1 MKQLYTYCFAIIT
14 AASSV
19 AYIASSTPHA
29 KGQASREARER
40 SREGMEDDALER
52 MEWEL
57 ARLADPATGQIP
69 ENIRQKELAFA
80 ATLPSDAQLTGSR
93 SPILSVTSRGPWNLG
108 GRTRALGID
117 VSNENRILA
126 GTPSGGMWLSTDGGA
141 TWSQS
146 NTAAQ
151 LKNATCLSQ
160 DKRPGHTNVWYYG
173 SGEAYGASA
182 SHGVGGYYLGDGI
195 FKSTDGGVSWSQL
208 TATGS
213 GNPQSFTTNWQ
224 LLWNVATDSTANDTI
239 EEVYAAAYG
248 AVYRSLNGGTT
259 WTTVRGGGSPASYF
273 TDVNVSPSGVVYAT
287 LSDDGTQKGIW
298 RSVDG
303 LAFVNIMPATF
314 PTAYNRIVSAINP
327 SNENEVYFLANT
339 PGFGKVTYNYLGD
352 PEWNSLWK
360 YTYITGDG
368 AGANGT
374 WQDLSMNLPNTGG
387 QFDRWQVQG
396 SYDMVIK
403 VKPNDPNTVFI
414 GGTNLYRST
423 SAFQDSTST
432 SFIGGYQQFS
442 ALPVI
447 NSYANHHP
455 DQHCLEFF
463 NSNPDMMLSANDG
476 GVFKTMNNTDSAVA
490 WQPLNNGYLTSM
502 FYTVAIDHATPGNNI
517 IIGGAQDNGSWYT
530 NSANPTDP
538 WVQPRGGDGSY
549 CAIADNQSAYY
560 FSIQNAKMMRATLDA
575 NGGITSFA
583 RIDPIGLKDPQFI
596 NPYVLDPNNNN
607 IMYLAGGKYLWRN
620 NDLSGIPMVGNWDS
634 ISTNWTQFADSVP
647 LANSKITAVHACRA
661 TANRVYYGTDKKKI
675 YRIDNANVGTPTP
688 VDITPVSGTIFP
700 SSGYVSCITAD
711 PLNSDK
717 VLVVFSNY
725 SVYSLFYTTDG
736 GITWAKVAGNLEQN
750 SSGTGGGPSL
760 RWASIMHVSDG
771 TVYMVATSTGFY
783 ATDTLNG
790 LSTVWVQQG
799 ATTIGNSVCDMIE
812 TRDSDGLVVVA
823 THASGIYSA
832 IITSINDITTGETLL
847 AAKAELDLRNFPN
860 PVSESTTIEFSLEKQ
875 SRVSLEV
882 WDSRGR
888 VIRTLLNET
897 MPAGKHAVPFEV
909 GSLRSGIYYY
919 SLTADDRRKT
929 NSMIIL
935 K

>member
-1 MKQLYTYCFAIIT
+1 MKQLYTYCFAMIM
-14 AASSV
+14 AVSAV
-19 AYIASSTPHA
+19 AFIASVKSPGNNNLSSEDKKRAH
-29 KGQASREARER
+29 
-40 SREGMEDDALER
+40 EGMEDDAIER
-52 MEWEL
+52 LSWEQK
-57 ARLADPATGQIP
+57 RLADPATGKIP
-69 ENIRQKELAFA
+69 DNIRQKELAFA
-80 ATLPSDAQLTGSR
+80 ATLPSDAQLTGRASLLNV
-93 SPILSVTSRGPWNLG
+93 INRGPFNLG
-108 GRTRALGID
+108 GRTRAVGID

-126 GTPSGGMWLSTDGGA
+126 GTPSGGMWLSTDGGS

-151 LKNATCLSQ
+151 LKNATCLVQ
-160 DKRPGHTNVWYYG
+160 DKRPGHTNTWYYG

-182 SHGVGGYYLGDGI
+182 SYGVGGYYLGDGMY
-195 FKSTDGGVSWSQL
+195 KSMDGGVSWAPITS
-208 TATGS
+208 TAG
-213 GNPQSFTTNWQ
+213 GNPNSFTTNWQ
-224 LLWNVATDSTANDTI
+224 LVWNVAMDTTANDTL
-239 EEVYAAAYG
+239 EEIYAATYG
-248 AVYRSLNGGTT
+248 GIYRSTNGFTSSSL
-259 WTTVRGGGSPASYF
+259 VRSGGSYY
-273 TDVNVSPSGVVYAT
+273 TDVNVSASGVVYAT

-298 RSVDG
+298 RSADG
-303 LAFVNIMPATF
+303 ITWVNIMPAGF
-314 PTAYNRIVSAINP
+314 PTAYNRIVSGINP

-360 YTYITGDG
+360 YTYISGDG

-374 WQDLSMNLPNTGG
+374 WQDLSINLPNTGG

-423 SAFQDSTST
+423 TAFQDSTHT
-432 SFIGGYQQFS
+432 TFIGGYEQFS

-447 NSYANHHP
+447 NSYPNHHP
-455 DQHCLEFF
+455 DQHCVEFY
-463 NSNPDMMLSANDG
+463 NSNPDMMLSSNDG
-476 GVFKTMNNTDSAVA
+476 GVFKTTDNTASAVV

-502 FYTVAIDHATPGNNI
+502 FYTVAVDHATPNSDI

-560 FSIQNAKMMRATLDA
+560 FSIQNGKMMKATLDA
-575 NGGITSFA
+575 NGNKTSFA

-596 NPYVLDPNNNN
+596 NPFTLDPNNNN

-620 NDLSGIPMVGNWDS
+620 SDLSGIPMIGNWDS

-647 LANSKITAVHACRA
+647 LAGSMITAVHVCKA
-661 TANRVYYGTDKKKI
+661 TPNRVYYGTDKKKV
-675 YRIDNANVGTPTP
+675 YRVDNANTGTPTP

-700 SSGYVSCITAD
+700 ANGYVSCITTD
-711 PLNSDK
+711 PLDSDK
-717 VLVVFSNY
+717 MFVAFSNY
-725 SVYSLFYTTDG
+725 GIYSLFYSTDG
-736 GITWAKVAGNLEQN
+736 GATWTKTAGNLEQT
-750 SSGTGGGPSL
+750 SSGSGAGPSI
-760 RWASIMHVSDG
+760 RWVSIMHVTDG
-771 TVYMVATSTGFY
+771 TVYMVATSTGLY
-783 ATDTLNG
+783 ATNALNG

-799 ATTIGNSVCDMIE
+799 SSTIGNSVCDMID
-812 TRDSDGLVVVA
+812 TRESDGLVVIA

-832 IITSINDITTGETLL
+832 HIVSTSDITTVQSLL
-847 AAKAELDLRNFPN
+847 AAKAEPELKNYPN
-860 PVSESTTIEFSLEKQ
+860 PVSQSTTIEFSLNKETKVNLQ
-875 SRVSLEV
+875 I
-882 WDSRGR
+882 WDNCGR
-888 VIRTLLNET
+888 VIETLVNET
-897 MPAGKHAVPFEV
+897 MPAGKHSVMYDA
-909 GSLRSGIYYY
+909 GRLRSGIYYY
-919 SLTADDRRKT
+919 SLVADDKRKT

>member
-1 MKQLYTYCFAIIT
+1 MKQMYNQCFAFLVSLT
-14 AASSV
+14 AV
-19 AYIASSTPHA
+19 AFIASTGTDISHAQNSGKPKAST
-29 KGQASREARER
+29 
-40 SREGMEDDALER
+40 EGMEDNASER
-52 MEWEL
+52 VKWEIS
-57 ARLADPATGQIP
+57 RLADPATGRIP
-69 ENIRQKELAFA
+69 DNIRQKELAFA
-80 ATLPSDAQLTGSR
+80 ATLPSDAQLAGRAS
-93 SPILSVTSRGPWNLG
+93 SLNLINRGPWNVG

-126 GTPSGGMWLSTDGGA
+126 GTPSGGMWLSNDGGT

-146 NTAAQ
+146 TTASQ
-151 LKNATCLSQ
+151 LKNVTCLAQ
-160 DKRPGHTNVWYYG
+160 DKRPGHTNIWYYG

-182 SHGVGGYYLGDGI
+182 SHGSGGYYMGDGL
-195 FKSTDGGVSWSQL
+195 FKSMDGGVSWSPISF
-208 TATGS
+208 TAA
-213 GNPQSFTTNWQ
+213 GNPHSFTTNWQ
-224 LLWNVATDSTANDTI
+224 LVWNVATDSTAHDTI
-239 EEVYAAAYG
+239 NEVYAATYG
-248 AVYRSLNGGTT
+248 AVYRSLNGGTS
-259 WTTVRGGGSPASYF
+259 WTTVRTGGSYF

-298 RSVDG
+298 RSTDG
-303 LAFVNIMPATF
+303 LTFVNIMPASGF
-314 PTAYNRIVSAINP
+314 ATAYNRIVSGINP

-360 YTYITGDG
+360 YTYLTGDG
-368 AGANGT
+368 AGANGV

-396 SYDMVIK
+396 SYDMVVK

-432 SFIGGYQQFS
+432 TFIGGYEQFS

-455 DQHCLEFF
+455 DQHCIEFY

-476 GVFKTMNNTDSAVA
+476 GVFRTNDNTDSSVV
-490 WQPLNNGYLTSM
+490 WQSLNNGYLTTM
-502 FYTVAIDHATPGNNI
+502 FYTIAIDHATPGNNI
-517 IIGGAQDNGSWYT
+517 IVAGAQDNGSWYT

-549 CAIADNQSAYY
+549 CAIADNQTDYY
-560 FSIQNAKMMRATLDA
+560 FSIQNGKMMKATLDA
-575 NGGITSFA
+575 NGNKTSFA

-620 NDLSGIPMVGNWDS
+620 HDLAGIPMIGNWDS

-647 LANSKITAVHACRA
+647 LAGSRITAVHACKA

-675 YRIDNANVGTPTP
+675 YRLDNANIGMPTP
-688 VDITPVSGTIFP
+688 VDITPVSGVTFP
-700 SSGYVSCITAD
+700 ANGNVSCITSD
-711 PLNSDK
+711 PLNSDRI
-717 VLVVFSNY
+717 LVVFSNY
-725 SVYSLFYTTDG
+725 GVYSLFYSPDG
-736 GITWAKVAGNLEQN
+736 GTTWVKTAGNLES
-750 SSGTGGGPSL
+750 SSGGTGAGPSL

-771 TVYMVATSTGFY
+771 TVYLVATSTGLY

-799 ATTIGNSVCDMIE
+799 SSNIGNSVCDMIDVRE
-812 TRDSDGLVVVA
+812 SDGLVVVA

-832 IITSINDITTGETLL
+832 TITSVNDITTGMDLI
-847 AAKAELDLRNFPN
+847 AAKAEPELKNYPN
-860 PVSESTTIEFSLEKQ
+860 PVASTTTIEFILNKKSKVNLQ
-875 SRVSLEV
+875 V
-882 WDSRGR
+882 WDECGR
-888 VIRTLLNET
+888 SLGTLIDQT
-897 MPAGKHAVPFEV
+897 MQAGKHTIDYNA
-909 GSLRSGIYYY
+909 SALRPGIYYY
-919 SLTADDRRKT
+919 SLIADNTRKT
-929 NSMIIL
+929 NRMVIV